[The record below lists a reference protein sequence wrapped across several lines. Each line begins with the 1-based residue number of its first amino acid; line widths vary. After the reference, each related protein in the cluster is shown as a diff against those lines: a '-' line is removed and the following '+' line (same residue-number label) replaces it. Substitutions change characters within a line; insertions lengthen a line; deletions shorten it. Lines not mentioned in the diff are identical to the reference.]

1 MRTITYFEELT
12 SIDLTSIE
20 GGHQGVAYKLGE
32 LVGGIFGVVD
42 KTVKYLQY
50 LV

>member
-1 MRTITYFEELT
+1 METKSFFEELT
-12 SIDLTSIE
+12 SVELTSIE

-42 KTVKYLQY
+42 KTVRYLERF
-50 LV
+50 V